1 MQIACEFWGVTTEE
15 DHPESSLNA
24 VWNGNEHSP
33 RDSFTIFAR
42 VIFPSLVSKLS
53 CKWWISRLVVLLILS
68 NRTRSKN
75 IQIRRVKVFEDKINY
90 GSLMFLRL
98 LLRGTLFFICYF
110 GMRFF
115 LTFLLSSFATL
126 LVVLYL
132 EFGLD
137 SSRFNLNYR
146 IPWLKGI
153 RIWRPLTLLLVQSDK
168 KPIWRRCIM
177 PSSTSTRV
185 TIISNPP

>member
-75 IQIRRVKVFEDKINY
+75 IQIRRVRVFEDKINY

-115 LTFLLSSFATL
+115 SYVPLEQFRYSTRRIIFRVWLGFITIQFELSYSLTERYSNLAPA
-126 LVVLYL
+126 YA
-132 EFGLD
+132 
-137 SSRFNLNYR
+137 SSR
-146 IPWLKGI
+146 PI
-153 RIWRPLTLLLVQSDK
+153 R
-168 KPIWRRCIM
+168 
-177 PSSTSTRV
+177 
-185 TIISNPP
+185 